1 MGRSGA
7 NKKNHHSQEG
17 EGRLMPYRFPVRT
30 IAAGLAA
37 AFLVSCT
44 EAPPPVITP
53 PPPVAPAVSLSPK
66 LVELASAYR
75 YYMVRTT
82 GITPEFADPA
92 AVAASVQTSASYEP
106 QQLVRG
112 AIAYSAVVALQD
124 RAFVEGVRVYAKDP
138 AQRRLI
144 AYEIMK
150 DPAYAVGIQGSA
162 SAAGL
167 VIAALGGDAQRLYD
181 QGKAVK
187 QAAYDLQKQ
196 PWSKTDVLGREARLA
211 SAKSVS
217 ASAMTAEVAETAR
230 LQQASMG
237 VASLGLTA
245 PPVPP
250 PYTPTVIRGL
260 AVAALAALGEANEAH
275 TEQLMALTHEPNIG
289 MCMRTSKLNLY
300 QCLAVSRPNY
310 EDVFCLGQHAMMDTG
325 RCVIRAAGLP
335 EPHEARYVPD
345 EKTIARGIQNRKA
358 PAPKKGK
365 KKS

>member
-1 MGRSGA
+1 MQRRVSI
-7 NKKNHHSQEG
+7 
-17 EGRLMPYRFPVRT
+17 RT
-30 IAAGLAA
+30 TLAA
-37 AFLVSCT
+37 ALAGLLLASCADAPAPVI
-44 EAPPPVITP
+44 APPPP
-53 PPPVAPAVSLSPK
+53 AAPVVSLSPK

-82 GITPEFADPA
+82 GITPDFVDPA
-92 AVAASVQTSASYEP
+92 GVARSVQTGASYEP

-112 AIAYSAVVALQD
+112 AIAYAAVVALQD
-124 RAFVEGVRVYAKDP
+124 KAFVEGVRQYAKDP
-138 AQRRLI
+138 VQRRTI

-167 VIAALGGDAQRLYD
+167 VITALGSDAQRLYD
-181 QGKAVK
+181 QGKSVK
-187 QAAYDLQKQ
+187 QAAYDIQKQ
-196 PWSKTDVLGREARLA
+196 PWSKTDVTSRPERLA
-211 SAKSVS
+211 GAKSVS
-217 ASAMTAEVAETAR
+217 ASAMTGDVAETAR

-245 PPVPP
+245 TAAPP

-260 AVAALAALGEANEAH
+260 AIAALAALGEANDGNA
-275 TEQLMALTHEPNIG
+275 EQLMALTHEPNVG
-289 MCMRTSKLNLY
+289 MCMGSSKLNLY

-335 EPHEARYVPD
+335 EPYEARYIPD
-345 EKTIARGIQNRKA
+345 AKTIARGMQTKKP
-358 PAPKKGK
+358 PAKKGK